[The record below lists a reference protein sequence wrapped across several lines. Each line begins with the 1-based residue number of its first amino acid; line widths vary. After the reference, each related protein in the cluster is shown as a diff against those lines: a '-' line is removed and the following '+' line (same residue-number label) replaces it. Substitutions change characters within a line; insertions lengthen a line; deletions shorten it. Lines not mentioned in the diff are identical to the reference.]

1 MDGAA
6 PPVKVTA
13 VMAPGALV
21 FPAHAESRPM
31 KVSISG

>member
-1 MDGAA
+1 MDGGA

-13 VMAPGALV
+13 VMASGALA
-21 FPAHAESRPM
+21 FPAQVESRPM